1 MTKITAIIPTFN
13 EEERIQNSLKS
24 AEFADEIIVIDSY
37 STDKT
42 VDIVKQSNAILLQRK
57 FDDFSSQKNYAIDQ
71 ASNDWIIWIDAD
83 EVLSSDLQEEIRH
96 AIENAKELVGFYIY
110 RIFFFKGKRMRYTG
124 TQNDKL
130 IRVFNRKFCRYEGK
144 VHEKIKP
151 QGKLGV
157 LKNKILHYSYI
168 SFDRYIVKLN
178 QHSELKAE
186 ELFER
191 GVLVTPF
198 HLLIKPA
205 ARFIKHYFV
214 KLGFL
219 DGFYGFVI
227 SFALSYGVLVRYI
240 KLWNLKQKHR
250 KNGKN
255 QSS

>member
-1 MTKITAIIPTFN
+1 MTKITAIIPTLN
-13 EEERIQNSLKS
+13 EEERIQNSLDS
-24 AEFADEIIVIDSY
+24 AEFADEVIVIDSY

-42 VDIVKQSNAILLQRK
+42 VEIVKQSNAILLQRE
-57 FDDFSSQKNYAIDQ
+57 FDDFSSQKNYAIEQ

-83 EVLSSDLQEEIRH
+83 EVLTKELQEEIKS
-96 AIENAKELVGFYIY
+96 AIKNAKELVGFYIY
-110 RIFFFKGKRMRYTG
+110 RVFFFKGKRMRYTG

-130 IRVFNRKFCRYEGK
+130 IRVFNRKFCKYEGK

-151 QGKLGV
+151 EGKLGV
-157 LKNKILHYSYI
+157 LQNRILHYSYI
-168 SFDRYIVKLN
+168 SFDRYIIKLN
-178 QHSELKAE
+178 QHSALKAE

-191 GVLVTPF
+191 GITITPF
-198 HLLIKPA
+198 HIIIKPI
-205 ARFIKHYFV
+205 ARFIKHYLI

-250 KNGKN
+250 KNGNSDK
-255 QSS
+255 

>member
-1 MTKITAIIPTFN
+1 MAKITAIIPTLN

-37 STDKT
+37 STDNT
-42 VDIVKQSNAILLQRK
+42 VEIVTQSKARLLQRK

-71 ASNDWIIWIDAD
+71 ASNDWIVWIDAD
-83 EVLSSDLQEEIRH
+83 EVLSPELQAEIKKVV
-96 AIENAKELVGFYIY
+96 ENPKEYVGFYIY
-110 RIFFFKGKRMRYTG
+110 RVFFFKGKRMRYTG

-144 VHEKIKP
+144 VHEKIKAE
-151 QGKLGV
+151 GKLAT
-157 LKNKILHYSYI
+157 LENRIMHYSYI
-168 SFDRYIVKLN
+168 SFDRYIIKLN
-178 QHSELKAE
+178 QHSALKAE
-186 ELFER
+186 ELFEK
-191 GVLVTPF
+191 GMLITPF
-198 HLLIKPA
+198 HIIIKPI

-219 DGFYGFVI
+219 DGFYGFII

-250 KNGKN
+250 RNGSQDK
-255 QSS
+255 

>member
-1 MTKITAIIPTFN
+1 MTKITAIIPTLN

-42 VDIVKQSNAILLQRK
+42 VEIVKQSNARLLQRK

-71 ASNDWIIWIDAD
+71 ASNDWILWIDAD
-83 EVLSSDLQEEIRH
+83 EVLSEELQEEIKH
-96 AIENAKELVGFYIY
+96 VVEDPKEYVGFYIY

-144 VHEKIKP
+144 VHEKIKAE
-151 QGKLGV
+151 GKLKT
-157 LKNKILHYSYI
+157 LENKIMHYSYI
-168 SFDRYIVKLN
+168 SFDRYIIKLN
-178 QHSELKAE
+178 QHSALKAE
-186 ELFER
+186 ELFEK
-191 GVLVTPF
+191 GMVITPF
-198 HLLIKPA
+198 HIIIKPI

-250 KNGKN
+250 RNGNSDK
-255 QSS
+255 